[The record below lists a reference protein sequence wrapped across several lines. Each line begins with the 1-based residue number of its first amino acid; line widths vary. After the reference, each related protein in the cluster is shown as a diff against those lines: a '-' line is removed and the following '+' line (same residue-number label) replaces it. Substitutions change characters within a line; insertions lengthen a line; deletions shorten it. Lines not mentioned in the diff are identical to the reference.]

1 MNRTTYYTIMPSPID
16 DLLLVSD
23 GEALTSLRM
32 ETRPHGRT
40 VDPTWKQDQGPF
52 REVQRQLQAYFAGE
66 LSRFDVPVRLDGTD
80 FQQAVW
86 AELRR
91 LRFGER
97 VSYGEL
103 ARRIG
108 RPGASRAVGSA
119 NGQNSIAIL
128 VPCHRVVGAG
138 DVLGGYGGGLGR
150 KRWLLEHEALAS
162 GLRFERG
169 SSRSDALDLRP
180 LTPRSSAIG

>member
-23 GEALTSLRM
+23 GQALTGLLM

-40 VDPTWKQDQGPF
+40 VEATWKQDRGPF
-52 REVQRQLQAYFAGE
+52 REVERQLRAYFAGDLARFE
-66 LSRFDVPVRLDGTD
+66 LPVKLHGTD

-108 RPGASRAVGSA
+108 RPGASRAVGMA
-119 NGQNSIAIL
+119 NGRNSVAII

-138 DVLGGYGGGLGR
+138 DVLGGYGGGLSR
-150 KRWLLEHEALAS
+150 KRWLLEHEAMAA

-169 SSRSDALDLRP
+169 PSDGERLDSRP

>member
-1 MNRTTYYTIMPSPID
+1 MNRTTYYTITPSPID

-23 GEALTSLRM
+23 GEALTGLLM
-32 ETRPHGRT
+32 ETRPHGKT
-40 VDPTWKQDQGPF
+40 IEPAWKLDRGPF
-52 REVQRQLQAYFAGE
+52 REVEHQLRAYFAGE
-66 LSRFDVPVRLDGTD
+66 LSRFDVPLRLDGTD
-80 FQQAVW
+80 FQQTVW
-86 AELRR
+86 TALRKLR
-91 LRFGER
+91 LGER

-108 RPGASRAVGSA
+108 HPGASRAVGTA
-119 NGQNSIAIL
+119 NGRNMVALI

-150 KRWLLEHEALAS
+150 KRWLLEHEAVAS
-162 GLRFERG
+162 GLRFEHG
-169 SSRSDALDLRP
+169 TADGAALDLQS